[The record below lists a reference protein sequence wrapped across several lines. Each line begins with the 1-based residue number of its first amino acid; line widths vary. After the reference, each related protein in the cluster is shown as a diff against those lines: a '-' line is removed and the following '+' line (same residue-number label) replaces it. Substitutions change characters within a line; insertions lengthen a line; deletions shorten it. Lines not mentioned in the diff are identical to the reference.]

1 MLNFDQLVKDGQL
14 ECKWYPLYGPE
25 RENTI
30 GTQIKT
36 LIPSF
41 LNFGTLSEAYFYF
54 GRLLI
59 SAKFFQ
65 DDNPRCMIKHNSG
78 LTSSTPEEIEY
89 KLWVDIFQ
97 ILQDGGTN
105 LPSGE
110 KLNVEVQV
118 GHEIVEPRTFGK
130 WNPRFKRYEWINKS
144 DSRIKETIIKLPRD
158 HTQIPDI
165 FIRVYT
171 KNLLNW
177 KNYIGY
183 ERLKIEP
190 FLKKKNDVK
199 PQITKIRKCETSIH
213 SDSEDNYLG
222 TLLYSLNFFQKN
234 DLFSQERPIPIQNSN
249 KKKFKLISIIYMAKS
264 LPLRGS
270 QLPNSYVSIDFNG
283 CKTKST
289 NIFQNSDCPVWSEAL
304 FISTFLNDC
313 LDLSPN
319 AKVTVY
325 DKGLLTSSE
334 IGSFE
339 VKIGSIKEYIG
350 QHNIENEIYKLAK
363 WYKLTD
369 GIKVTKG
376 EVLAAFFIV
385 KLTKQGKEVIN
396 LKNKLIWPEQEKYNL
411 YLFIIG
417 ARNVK
422 KNIQGCYTEA
432 KYNNKG
438 LEEIDPD
445 YKNKEKFVRYLLSAN
460 TNNLNNY
467 DYLGDL
473 GYITIPIYSHP
484 LFVKPISITIN
495 NRDTPLYT
503 AVVDI
508 IRILE
513 ENNMI
518 NQNNDPAASPQRS
531 GLSDQSIAVVN
542 TSNINRFRD
551 DLLPQA
557 DDLIPLYKPDKPLPS
572 DNKKYENMF
581 YSTMESFP
589 LDISTANTS
598 KGSEFTLT
606 VKRAVFDKEG
616 KEIKDNEEN
625 SDLNR
630 PEIDGDY
637 EETLKEGNEYIDF
650 HTSRLFGDDEDEE
663 DIQVNNNKPFVT
675 GDKGIIRYIIRLVKT
690 SDTQKCEQNK
700 KEVDEIAKRFKSYY
714 STNIRK
720 KLSPEFICRIYIF
733 SASNISLLNK
743 SITMG
748 YVWTKRYEGDS
759 EYKKSNLQDQ
769 FNISQGKV
777 NFFDQ
782 IIVIWPETFFLTV
795 GLYGV
800 SEGSVFGDEFIGETK
815 IDLERR
821 YFHKEYQ
828 SKLTKNNF
836 SQIPIENRTIYNN
849 GVSRGAVRM
858 LVEIFPRSRDNDFP
872 KTNME
877 RNEKSIYQLRI
888 VIWCVDDIPTINNG
902 KADIQIV
909 ATLQDPNSPEKTDVH
924 HNSDDGHGEF
934 NWRMIFDI
942 EYPSEKHYLQISAE
956 DYHLAGSN
964 EPLSSNSY
972 DLEPFLKKIHKTKN
986 AIDVEKHTI
995 TLNSYEELA
1004 KKGFINGGSVT
1015 LQMKFLTLN
1024 EANTCLVGRGQEAPN
1039 QDPELTKPTTGRD
1052 FFDGI
1057 GVTALLNKLGGIYD
1071 TVFKYVKYGIILIAV
1086 GVAAFVIS
1094 SLAGAFKKN
1103 L

>member
-25 RENTI
+25 RENSIT
-30 GTQIKT
+30 TQIKT
-36 LIPSF
+36 MIPSF

-54 GRLLI
+54 GRILI
-59 SAKFFQ
+59 SAKFYQ
-65 DDNPRCMIKHNSG
+65 DDNPRCFIKHNNG
-78 LTSSTPEEIEY
+78 LISAEPEEIEY

-97 ILQDGGTN
+97 VLQDGGTN
-105 LPSGE
+105 LPSDE

-118 GHEIVEPRTFGK
+118 GHEIVEPKSFGK
-130 WNPRFKRYEWINKS
+130 WNSRFKRYEWNNKS

-158 HTQIPDI
+158 IKQIPDI
-165 FIRVYT
+165 FIRIYT
-171 KNLLNW
+171 KNILNW

-213 SDSEDNYLG
+213 NDSEENYLG

-234 DLFSQERPIPIQNSN
+234 DLYSQERPIPIQNNN

-264 LPLRGS
+264 LPLSGS
-270 QLPNSYVSIDFNG
+270 QLPNSYVSVDFNG

-289 NIFQNSDCPVWSEAL
+289 NVFPNSDNPVWSEAL
-304 FISTFLNDC
+304 FISTYLNDC

-319 AKVTVY
+319 ARITVY
-325 DKGLLTSSE
+325 DKGIITSNE

-339 VKIGSIKEYIG
+339 VNIGSIKEYIG
-350 QHNIENEIYKLAK
+350 QHNIDNEIYKLAK

-369 GIKVTKG
+369 GIRVTKG

-422 KNIQGCYTEA
+422 KNIQGCYAEA

-438 LEEIDPD
+438 VEEIDPD
-445 YKNKEKFVRYLLSAN
+445 YKNKEKFIRYLSSAN

-467 DYLGDL
+467 DYLGEE
-473 GYITIPIYSHP
+473 GFITIPIYSHP
-484 LFVKPISITIN
+484 LFIKPISITIN
-495 NRDTPLYT
+495 NKGTPLYT
-503 AVVDI
+503 SVVDI
-508 IRILE
+508 VHILE
-513 ENNMI
+513 ESKAPT
-518 NQNNDPAASPQRS
+518 NQEQPSSERNQSSEQNLPKTVVTSKFRDEISPQ
-531 GLSDQSIAVVN
+531 V
-542 TSNINRFRD
+542 
-551 DLLPQA
+551 
-557 DDLIPLYKPDKPLPS
+557 DDLIPLYKPDKLLQGETK
-572 DNKKYENMF
+572 NWENM
-581 YSTMESFP
+581 YYQTMESFP
-589 LDISTANTS
+589 LDISTANS
-598 KGSEFTLT
+598 SRGNEFVLT

-616 KEIKDNEEN
+616 KEIKDNEDN
-625 SDLNR
+625 VDLNR

-637 EETLKEGNEYIDF
+637 EETLKEGNDYIDF
-650 HTSRLFGDDEDEE
+650 HTSRLFGDDENEDETA
-663 DIQVNNNKPFVT
+663 VLTSTKPFVT
-675 GDKGIIRYIIRLVKT
+675 NDKGIIRYIIRLVKAN
-690 SDTQKCEQNK
+690 DTTKCQTTK
-700 KEVDEIAKRFKSYY
+700 KEVDELIKKYKSYY
-714 STNIRK
+714 SSNLRK

-733 SASNISLLNK
+733 SASNISLTNK
-743 SITMG
+743 NITMG

-777 NFFDQ
+777 NFYDQ
-782 IIVIWPETFFLTV
+782 IIVIWPETFFLSV
-795 GLYGV
+795 ALYGV
-800 SEGSVFGDEFIGETK
+800 SGSSVFGDEFIGETR
-815 IDLERR
+815 IDLEKR
-821 YFHKEYQ
+821 YFHRDYQ

-836 SQIPIENRTIYNN
+836 SQIPIENRTLYNN
-849 GVSRGAVRM
+849 GVSRGAIRM
-858 LVEIFPRSRDNDFP
+858 LVEIFPRARDNDFP

-888 VIWCVDDIPTINNG
+888 VIWSVDDIPTINNG

-909 ATLQDPNSPEKTDVH
+909 ATLQDPNAPEKTDVH
-924 HNSDDGHGEF
+924 HNSSDGHGEF
-934 NWRMIFDI
+934 NWRMIFDV

-986 AIDVEKHTI
+986 SIDIEKHTI
-995 TLNSYEELA
+995 TLNSYESLA

-1015 LQMKFLTLN
+1015 LQMKILTMN
-1024 EANTCLVGRGQEAPN
+1024 EANTCPVGRGQDNPN

-1052 FFDGI
+1052 FLDGI
-1057 GVTALLNKLGGIYD
+1057 GVTAMLNKLGGFYD
-1071 TVFKYVKYGIILIAV
+1071 NIFKYVKYGIILVAV
-1086 GVAAFVIS
+1086 GIFAYVIS
-1094 SLAGAFKKN
+1094 QLAGIFK
-1103 L
+1103 